1 MHLVNASEIAAGESY
16 QISFVHPSDHI
27 VRLMALGVRKGCQ
40 IELIRKTTGSG
51 SLFKIDSHRVAM
63 ARSLAATV
71 DVLPSAKEAR

>member
-1 MHLVNASEIAAGESY
+1 MNASEIATGDSY
-16 QISFVHPSDHI
+16 QISFVHPSDHL

-51 SLFKIDSHRVAM
+51 FLFKIDSHRVAM

-71 DVLPSAKEAR
+71 DVTPSVIEVQ